1 MIVVITALYRLRNLE
16 RLEENMK
23 PLLEK
28 GEFIWLIVADRIL
41 QGLIETGKFG
51 NKIVV
56 LSPHKNA
63 LGGHAHRNHA
73 LHTYLKGKVDGD
85 WWIYFMDDDNKLH
98 AGLEDTLNRMEDDVV
113 VFDQLVRRKYVGKLL
128 PFITRVRRADP
139 NNIRVL
145 KVDTAMFAFRYR
157 ALKGIRWREDF
168 NEADG
173 IFIEELK
180 IANGGVHVVNK
191 TLSYYNWLG

>member
-1 MIVVITALYRLRNLE
+1 MNDIKPNTITHICCLVTGDRFYCWSD
-16 RLEENMK
+16 
-23 PLLEK
+23 EK
-28 GEFIWLIVADRIL
+28 KEVWEL
-41 QGLIETGKFG
+41 
-51 NKIVV
+51 
-56 LSPHKNA
+56 P
-63 LGGHAHRNHA
+63 
-73 LHTYLKGKVDGD
+73 
-85 WWIYFMDDDNKLH
+85 
-98 AGLEDTLNRMEDDVV
+98 GLEDMLNRMEDDVV

-191 TLSYYNWLG
+191 TLSYYNWLR

>member
-1 MIVVITALYRLRNLE
+1 VIGSIVGA
-16 RLEENMK
+16 MK
-23 PLLEK
+23 RKKCGSCP
-28 GEFIWLIVADRIL
+28 
-41 QGLIETGKFG
+41 
-51 NKIVV
+51 
-56 LSPHKNA
+56 
-63 LGGHAHRNHA
+63 
-73 LHTYLKGKVDGD
+73 
-85 WWIYFMDDDNKLH
+85 
-98 AGLEDTLNRMEDDVV
+98 GLEDMLNRMEDDVV

-173 IFIEELK
+173 ILLK
-180 IANGGVHVVNK
+180 N
-191 TLSYYNWLG
+191 